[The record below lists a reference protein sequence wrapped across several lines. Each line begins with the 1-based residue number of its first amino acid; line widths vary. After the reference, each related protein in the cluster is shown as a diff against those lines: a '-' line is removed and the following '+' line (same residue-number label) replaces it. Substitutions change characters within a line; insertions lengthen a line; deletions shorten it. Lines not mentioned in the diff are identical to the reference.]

1 MIVHPALHCQIVT
14 FATRQKN
21 TEHDNR
27 IRDQFKGCSATMFCL
42 QQHDNITTNSWPY
55 FKTLFQYV
63 DRLRKVTIHF
73 ETQIQKDSRQSTTM
87 FGQPRFAA
95 VMAVCGHTVARL
107 LIKQS
112 PMDMVITGAA
122 RNVPLPGDVRPTRLP
137 TARGDRPNQRD
148 RPRLQQ
154 HNYVLN
160 TWV

>member
-1 MIVHPALHCQIVT
+1 MHVNHAFLEDTTPGSTKNVRRYMIVHPALHCQIVT
-14 FATRQKN
+14 VATRQRN

-87 FGQPRFAA
+87 FGPPRFAA

-107 LIKQS
+107 LIKPS
-112 PMDMVITGAA
+112 PMDMVITGGA

-137 TARGDRPNQRD
+137 TAR
-148 RPRLQQ
+148 
-154 HNYVLN
+154 
-160 TWV
+160 